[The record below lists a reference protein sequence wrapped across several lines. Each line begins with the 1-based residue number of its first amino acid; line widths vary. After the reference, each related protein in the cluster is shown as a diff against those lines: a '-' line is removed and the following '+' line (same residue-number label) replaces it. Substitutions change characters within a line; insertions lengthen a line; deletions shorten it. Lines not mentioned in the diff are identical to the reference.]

1 MRTQRSN
8 KHSTDNCK
16 NTQMQ
21 NGNSKDE
28 ESKKQQPSTQA
39 KAENYADSLVQ
50 QVPKVDVSTI
60 QHYLEVARSWN
71 PLKFGSASQ
80 NCKDI

>member
-8 KHSTDNCK
+8 KHSTDNSE

-21 NGNSKDE
+21 NGNSKGE
-28 ESKKQQPSTQA
+28 GSKKQQPSTQA

-50 QVPKVDVSTI
+50 QVPKVDVSTV
-60 QHYLEVARSWN
+60 QQLSRDTQK
-71 PLKFGSASQ
+71 LKSSKIWFSFSEL
-80 NCKDI
+80 